1 MLRRPTI
8 RFRLALWYAA
18 ALLLLLSGVSVT
30 VYAFVR
36 VRLERAL
43 TAQLNHDFDTV
54 ATVMAAAPHGKGPQ
68 GHLPGD
74 VLFIVTEGG
83 RIIYHS
89 NGWCR
94 TKCLRKVEEQS
105 VDDTGVWR
113 SRLGTAYRVQA
124 ASLSV
129 GGRSL
134 RATVAEDASVIEDT
148 LGALLRILLLSVPGV
163 IVLCVAGGYF
173 LAGRALSPIGAMASK
188 AREITAES
196 LSERLPVTNPDDELG
211 RVAVVFNETLGRLDE
226 SFARLRT
233 FTANVSH
240 ELRTP
245 LTAIRSVGEVALR
258 HPLDAEAAREVI
270 GSMLEEVERMT
281 RLVDCMLALAR
292 AEPGRPPLVRA
303 ELDLA
308 SVAESAMEFVRVLAE
323 EKAQTLTIEAEQ
335 ATIVC
340 GDAITLRQAL
350 TNLLDNAIRYTPS
363 RGHICVRVARAPD
376 GRAVAEVED
385 NGAAIAL
392 EERGRIFDRFHR
404 AGGGVAS
411 EPRGLGL
418 GLTIARSAVEANGG
432 EIEYEAPPSGGNRFW
447 ILLPP
452 CPAGRS
458 PVRVASS
465 SRSPASTSHPT
476 PVRS

>member
-1 MLRRPTI
+1 MLKRPTI

-43 TAQLNHDFDTV
+43 TAQLKHDFDTV

-113 SRLGTAYRVQA
+113 SRLGTAYRVEA
-124 ASLSV
+124 ASLTV

-134 RATVAEDASVIEDT
+134 RATVAEDANVIEDT

-211 RVAVVFNETLGRLDE
+211 RVAVVFNETLGRLE
-226 SFARLRT
+226 ASFDRLRT

-258 HPLDAEAAREVI
+258 RPLDAEAARDVI
-270 GSMLEEVERMT
+270 GSMLEEAERMT

-308 SVAESAMEFVRVLAE
+308 SVAASAVDFVRVLAE
-323 EKAQTLTIEAEQ
+323 EKAQTLTFDADQ
-335 ATIVC
+335 ATVVC
-340 GDAITLRQAL
+340 GDAITLRQAV

-363 RGHICVRVARAPD
+363 GGHIRLRVARVAD
-376 GRAVAEVED
+376 GRAIAEVED
-385 NGAAIAL
+385 DGTAIAL
-392 EERGRIFDRFHR
+392 DERDRIFDRFHR
-404 AGGGVAS
+404 AGGGGVG

-432 EIEYEAPPSGGNRFW
+432 QIVYEAPSSGGNRFR
-447 ILLPP
+447 ILLPAG
-452 CPAGRS
+452 PARPRFARGCLIEIRS
-458 PVRVASS
+458 ADL
-465 SRSPASTSHPT
+465 A
-476 PVRS
+476 